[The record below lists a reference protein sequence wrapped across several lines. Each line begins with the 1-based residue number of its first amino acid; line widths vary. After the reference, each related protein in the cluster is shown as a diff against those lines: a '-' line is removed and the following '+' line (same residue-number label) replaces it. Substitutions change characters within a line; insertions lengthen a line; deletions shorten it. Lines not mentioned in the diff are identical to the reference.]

1 MLTRLLFAAFRFLR
15 SAWRSLSSIALV
27 FYSEG
32 RDALLTRAR
41 ARTEIEVI
49 AAEQRRLE
57 LEHQRASMAIDLVT
71 KVEKIKDAQLKERV
85 KNVITL
91 PTLPPPKSS
100 DAA

>member
-1 MLTRLLFAAFRFLR
+1 MLTRLIFAVFRFLGGALR
-15 SAWRSLSSIALV
+15 SPSSIVLV
-27 FYSEG
+27 FYREG

-49 AAEQRRLE
+49 AAEQKRLE
-57 LEHQRASMAIDLVT
+57 LEHQRASMTLDLVT

-85 KNVITL
+85 KNAITF